1 MFRRFFGERRQ
12 TQSGREGRDTAPSS
26 NVVRVM
32 RPTLALRLPPLA
44 WKMRKNNARS
54 AGSSYLSWPE
64 FYSPANR
71 WVRGRWLKSH
81 CLPVG
86 WLDILNNKT
95 QHSLNNQ
102 NPIPPRHTDPTLH
115 FPASFRCFTIF
126 PQSFRK
132 IPVIQVTT
140 FRVVPVEISG
150 SKRRSEKVILFSRSE
165 YTVFQTESSSSTSSN
180 PSVIPVSGVR
190 ARFSINGTGLCKC

>member
-32 RPTLALRLPPLA
+32 RSTLASRLPPLA
-44 WKMRKNNARS
+44 WKVRKNNARS

-64 FYSPANR
+64 LYSPANR
-71 WVRGRWLKSH
+71 WVRGRWFESH

-102 NPIPPRHTDPTLH
+102 NPIPPRHTDPTLR
-115 FPASFRCFTIF
+115 FPASFRYF
-126 PQSFRK
+126 
-132 IPVIQVTT
+132 TT
-140 FRVVPVEISG
+140 FPFRGRSSG
-150 SKRRSEKVILFSRSE
+150 KFPGVKEGLKR
-165 YTVFQTESSSSTSSN
+165 
-180 PSVIPVSGVR
+180 
-190 ARFSINGTGLCKC
+190 